1 MATRTARTRPELRSP
16 APQLTATA
24 GLPVTVGLDVGD
36 RQSHLCVLDE
46 RGDIVE
52 ESRVPTTPAALER
65 RFRAMAPARVV
76 LETSTHSPWISRL
89 LAACGHEVIVGN
101 ARRLRLI
108 ADSDTKSDRLDAEFL
123 ARVGRVDPV
132 LLAPIQH
139 RAEATQTALAL
150 LRARDALV
158 QTRTQLVN
166 HVRGAVK
173 SAGGRLP
180 KCSTHSFAR
189 QVDGAIPEALRA
201 ALAPVLALITRVSAD
216 IGAYDRQV
224 EQLAAAQYPETRRLR
239 QVAGVGP
246 LTALCFVLTLEDPA
260 RFPCSRAVGSY
271 LGLRPRQRD
280 SGAAAPALRITKTGD
295 PMLRRLLVTSA
306 HYILGPFAPESDLR
320 RWGLALAAH
329 GGKSGKKRAVVAVA
343 RKLSV
348 LLHRLWASGS
358 TYVPTRAAA

>member
-1 MATRTARTRPELRSP
+1 MTPRLMRTEQP
-16 APQLTATA
+16 AQLTPQPLAQNV
-24 GLPVTVGLDVGD
+24 PVTVGLDVGD
-36 RQSHLCVLDE
+36 RHTLVCVLDE
-46 RGDIVE
+46 RGEIVE
-52 ESRVPTTPAALER
+52 EGRVPTTQAAIER
-65 RFRAMAPARVV
+65 RFRGMAPSRVI
-76 LETSTHSPWISRL
+76 LETGTHSPWISRL
-89 LAACGHEVIVGN
+89 LAGCGHEVIVGN

-108 ADSDTKSDRLDAEFL
+108 ADSDTKTDRLDAEFL
-123 ARVGRVDPV
+123 ARLGRVDPV
-132 LLAPIQH
+132 LLAPIRH
-139 RAEATQTALAL
+139 RAAETQTALAL
-150 LRARDALV
+150 LRTRDALV

-189 QVDGAIPEALRA
+189 QVEGAIPEPLGTALT
-201 ALAPVLALITRVSAD
+201 PVLALIERVSAD

-224 EQLAAAQYPETRRLR
+224 EQLAATQYPETTRLR

-260 RFPCSRAVGSY
+260 RFPRSRAVGSY

-280 SGAAAPALRITKTGD
+280 SGAAAPALRITKAGD

-306 HYILGPFAPESDLR
+306 HYILGPFAPDSDLR
-320 RWGLALAAH
+320 QWGLGLAAR
-329 GGKSGKKRAVVAVA
+329 GGKAGKKRAVVAVA
-343 RKLSV
+343 RKLAV
-348 LLHRLWASGS
+348 LLHRLWSSGS